1 MQRIKQENLN
11 FVVKLL
17 YDQFYTIKY
26 NSQCNYWIELKF
38 YKESPNI
45 LFYFGLR
52 FQINQK

>member
-11 FVVKLL
+11 FGVKLL

-45 LFYFGLR
+45 LFYFRLR